1 MEDAPRFVHF
11 KDNGKLRRSEKEV
24 WNDPGASW
32 RPVGRTGPAQDLTN
46 TKFKGGTNTLFEG
59 STNTKFK
66 GVTNTQF
73 KETPI
78 LRASNIPFKGIT
90 NTQFKGTGFYSTLLV
105 DSSPSP
111 FEQNISDSR

>member
-24 WNDPGASW
+24 WNHPGASW
-32 RPVGRTGPAQDLTN
+32 RPLGRTGPAQDLTN
-46 TKFKGGTNTLFEG
+46 TKFKG
-59 STNTKFK
+59 
-66 GVTNTQF
+66 VTNTQF
-73 KETPI
+73 KETQI

-105 DSSPSP
+105 DSSPSS